1 MASDL
6 TPEEIASLRAEAL
19 SGSGRQRRPRK
30 NLWLKLLDMAERC
43 AKAEAKAAAYDKL
56 CESQR
61 EQWSSITR
69 DIVRAQNK
77 QGDA

>member
-1 MASDL
+1 MADL
-6 TPEEIASLRAEAL
+6 TPERIAELRRTKAL
-19 SGSGRQRRPRK
+19 DTPPYLIYDEDLDG
-30 NLWLKLLDMAERC
+30 LLDMAERC

-69 DIVRAQNK
+69 DIVLGQNK
-77 QGDA
+77 QEEA